1 MSNHAR
7 ILLVEDETNL
17 RRTVTDLLKSD
28 GYVVESSGDG
38 LEAQNMAMS
47 HAYDLIIL
55 DVMLPSKNGFDVCR
69 HLRKSG
75 VNTPILMLTARSE
88 LNNKVQ
94 GLKAGGDDYLTKPFE
109 TPELQARVEALLRR
123 STGPRAELKSYEFD
137 GIHVDFTSG
146 RVTKNGKSKSYEFDG
161 IHVDFTSGRV
171 TKNGKSIGLGE
182 RECRLLRYLVERRGT
197 VLSRDELLQDVWGYK
212 SVPLTRT
219 VDVHIAWLRQ
229 KIEDDPKNPQY
240 IVTVH
245 GQGYRFS
252 R

>member
-1 MSNHAR
+1 MSRAR

-28 GYVVESSGDG
+28 GYAVESSADG
-38 LEAQNMAMS
+38 VEAQNLAMS
-47 HAYDLIIL
+47 QTYDLIIL
-55 DVMLPSKNGFDVCR
+55 DVMLPSRNGFDICR
-69 HLRKSG
+69 NLRKHG

-88 LNNKVQ
+88 LDNKVQ

-123 STGPRAELKSYEFD
+123 AAGGARTEIKTYEFD
-137 GIHVDFTSG
+137 GIHVDFTSA
-146 RVTKNGKSKSYEFDG
+146 RVTKNGRT
-161 IHVDFTSGRV
+161 IA
-171 TKNGKSIGLGE
+171 LGE
-182 RECRLLRYLVERRGT
+182 RECRLLRYLIERRGM

-212 SVPLTRT
+212 SIPLTRT

>member
-1 MSNHAR
+1 MNRAR

-28 GYVVESSGDG
+28 GYTVESSGDG
-38 LEAQNMAMS
+38 VEAENMAMS
-47 HAYDLIIL
+47 QSYDLIIL
-55 DVMLPSKNGFDVCR
+55 DVMLPSRNGFDICR
-69 HLRKSG
+69 HLRKNG
-75 VNTPILMLTARSE
+75 INTPILMLTARGE

-123 STGPRAELKSYEFD
+123 AAGGPRAEIKTYDFD
-137 GIHVDFTSG
+137 GIHVDFSSA
-146 RVTKNGKSKSYEFDG
+146 RVVKNGKT
-161 IHVDFTSGRV
+161 IT
-171 TKNGKSIGLGE
+171 LGE
-182 RECRLLRYLVERRGT
+182 RECRLLRYLVERRGM

-212 SVPLTRT
+212 SIPLTRT

>member
-1 MSNHAR
+1 MSHAR

-28 GYVVESSGDG
+28 GYAVESSGDG
-38 LEAQNMAMS
+38 LEAQNLAMS
-47 HAYDLIIL
+47 QPYDLIIL
-55 DVMLPSKNGFDVCR
+55 DVMLPSRNGFDVCR
-69 HLRKSG
+69 HLRKNG

-88 LNNKVQ
+88 LTNKVQ
-94 GLKAGGDDYLTKPFE
+94 GFKSGTDDYLTKPFE
-109 TPELQARVEALLRR
+109 TPELQARVGALLRR
-123 STGPRAELKSYEFD
+123 SAGVPRVEIKAYDFD
-137 GIHVDFTSG
+137 GIHVDFTTA
-146 RVTKNGKSKSYEFDG
+146 RVAKNGK
-161 IHVDFTSGRV
+161 T
-171 TKNGKSIGLGE
+171 TTLGE
-182 RECRLLRYLVERRGT
+182 RECRLLRYLVERKGM

-212 SVPLTRT
+212 SIPLTRT

>member
-1 MSNHAR
+1 MSSAR
-7 ILLVEDETNL
+7 ILLVEDEPNL

-28 GYVVESSGDG
+28 GYTVESSGDG
-38 LEAQNMAMS
+38 LEAENKAMS
-47 HAYDLIIL
+47 EPFDLIIL
-55 DVMLPSKNGFDVCR
+55 DVMLPSRNGFDVCR
-69 HLRKSG
+69 HLRKNG
-75 VNTPILMLTARSE
+75 VSAPILMLTARSE

-94 GLKAGGDDYLTKPFE
+94 GLKSGADDYLTKPFE

-123 STGPRAELKSYEFD
+123 GAAGTRVELKKYEFE
-137 GIHVDFTSG
+137 GIHVDFTSA
-146 RVTKNGKSKSYEFDG
+146 RMVKDGKT
-161 IHVDFTSGRV
+161 IT
-171 TKNGKSIGLGE
+171 LGE

-212 SVPLTRT
+212 SIPLTRT

>member
-1 MSNHAR
+1 MTHAR
-7 ILLVEDETNL
+7 ILLVEDEANL
-17 RRTVTDLLKSD
+17 RRIVTDLLKSD
-28 GYVVESSGDG
+28 GYAVESSGDG
-38 LEAQNMAMS
+38 VEAQNLAMS
-47 HAYDLIIL
+47 QAYDLIIL
-55 DVMLPSKNGFDVCR
+55 DVMLPSRNGFDICR
-69 HLRKSG
+69 HLRKNG

-123 STGPRAELKSYEFD
+123 ASGTPRAEIKSYDFD
-137 GIHVDFTSG
+137 GIHVDFTSA
-146 RVTKNGKSKSYEFDG
+146 RVTKNAKT
-161 IHVDFTSGRV
+161 IT
-171 TKNGKSIGLGE
+171 LGE
-182 RECRLLRYLVERRGT
+182 RECRLLRYLVERRGM
-197 VLSRDELLQDVWGYK
+197 VLSRDELLQEVWGYK
-212 SVPLTRT
+212 SIPLTRT
-219 VDVHIAWLRQ
+219 VDVHVAWLRQ

>member
-1 MSNHAR
+1 MSHAR

-17 RRTVTDLLKSD
+17 RRTLTDLLKSD
-28 GYVVESSGDG
+28 GYTVESSADG
-38 LEAQNMAMS
+38 LEAQTMAMS
-47 HAYDLIIL
+47 QAYDLIIL
-55 DVMLPSKNGFDVCR
+55 DIMLPSRNGFDVCR

-94 GLKAGGDDYLTKPFE
+94 GLKAGGDDCLTKPFE

-123 STGPRAELKSYEFD
+123 ATSVPRAEIKTYEFD
-137 GIHVDFTSG
+137 GIQVDFTTG
-146 RVTKNGKSKSYEFDG
+146 RVLKKGK
-161 IHVDFTSGRV
+161 V
-171 TKNGKSIGLGE
+171 TELGE
-182 RECRLLRYLVERRGT
+182 RECRLLRYLVERRGS
-197 VLSRDELLQDVWGYK
+197 VLSRDELLQEVWGYK
-212 SVPLTRT
+212 SIPLTRT

>member
-1 MSNHAR
+1 M
-7 ILLVEDETNL
+7 NL
-17 RRTVTDLLKSD
+17 RRTVSDLLKSD
-28 GYVVESSGDG
+28 GYNVESSGDG
-38 LEAQNMAMS
+38 MEAQSMAMS
-47 HAYDLIIL
+47 HPYDLIIL
-55 DVMLPSKNGFDVCR
+55 DVMLPSRNGFDICR
-69 HLRKSG
+69 HLRKNG

-123 STGPRAELKSYEFD
+123 SAAGARPEVKSYEFD
-137 GIHVDFTSG
+137 GIHVDFATA
-146 RVTKNGKSKSYEFDG
+146 RVTRNGKITE
-161 IHVDFTSGRV
+161 
-171 TKNGKSIGLGE
+171 LGE
-182 RECRLLRYLVERRGT
+182 RECRLLRYLVERRGV
-197 VLSRDELLQDVWGYK
+197 VLSRDELLQEVWGYK
-212 SVPLTRT
+212 SIPLTRT

>member
-1 MSNHAR
+1 MSRPR

-17 RRTVTDLLKSD
+17 RRTLTDLLKSE

-38 LEAQNMAMS
+38 LEAQNMALS
-47 HAYDLIIL
+47 QAYDLIIL
-55 DVMLPSKNGFDVCR
+55 DVMLPSRNGFDICR

-123 STGPRAELKSYEFD
+123 AASGPRTQIKAYDFD
-137 GIHVDFTSG
+137 GIHVDFTTA
-146 RVTKNGKSKSYEFDG
+146 RMLKNGKA
-161 IHVDFTSGRV
+161 IT
-171 TKNGKSIGLGE
+171 LGE
-182 RECRLLRYLVERRGT
+182 RECRLLRYLVERKGM
-197 VLSRDELLQDVWGYK
+197 VLSRDELLQEVWGYK

>member
-1 MSNHAR
+1 MRGR
-7 ILLVEDETNL
+7 ILLVEDEANL
-17 RRTVTDLLKSD
+17 RRTLSDLLKSD
-28 GYVVESSGDG
+28 GYTVESSGDG
-38 LEAQNMAMS
+38 LEAQELAMLQPF
-47 HAYDLIIL
+47 DLIIL
-55 DVMLPSKNGFDVCR
+55 DVMLPSRNGFDVCR
-69 HLRKSG
+69 HLRKHG

-94 GLKAGGDDYLTKPFE
+94 GFKSGTDDYLTKPFD

-123 STGPRAELKSYEFD
+123 SSVGTPVELKSYDFD
-137 GIHVDFTSG
+137 GIHVDFSKSS
-146 RVTKNGKSKSYEFDG
+146 VTK
-161 IHVDFTSGRV
+161 HGRS
-171 TKNGKSIGLGE
+171 TALGE
-182 RECRLLRYLVERRGT
+182 RECRLLRYLIERKGS
-197 VLSRDELLQDVWGYK
+197 VLSRDELLQEVWGYK
-212 SVPLTRT
+212 SIPLTRT

>member
-1 MSNHAR
+1 MSHAR
-7 ILLVEDETNL
+7 ILLVEDEANL
-17 RRTVTDLLKSD
+17 RRTLSDLLKSD
-28 GYVVESSGDG
+28 GYTVETSSDG
-38 LEAQNMAMS
+38 LEAQGMAMS
-47 HAYDLIIL
+47 QGYDLIIL
-55 DVMLPSKNGFDVCR
+55 DVMLPSRNGFDICR
-69 HLRKSG
+69 HLRKNG

-123 STGPRAELKSYEFD
+123 AATGPRAELKDYDFD
-137 GIHVDFTSG
+137 GIHVDFTTG
-146 RVTKNGKSKSYEFDG
+146 HVTKS
-161 IHVDFTSGRV
+161 
-171 TKNGKSIGLGE
+171 GKSITLGE
-182 RECRLLRYLVERRGT
+182 RECRLLRYLVERRGV
-197 VLSRDELLQDVWGYK
+197 VLSRDELLQEVWGYK
-212 SVPLTRT
+212 SIPLTRT
-219 VDVHIAWLRQ
+219 VDVHVAWLRQ

>member
-1 MSNHAR
+1 MNHGR
-7 ILLVEDETNL
+7 ILLVEDEANL
-17 RRTVTDLLKSD
+17 RRTITDLLKSD
-28 GYVVESSGDG
+28 GYTVESSGDG
-38 LEAQNMAMS
+38 IEAQDLATL
-47 HAYDLIIL
+47 HPFDLIIL
-55 DVMLPSKNGFDVCR
+55 DLMLSSRNGFDVCR
-69 HLRKSG
+69 NLRKNG

-94 GLKAGGDDYLTKPFE
+94 GFKAGSDDYLTKPFE

-123 STGPRAELKSYEFD
+123 GSAGVRAEIKTYDFD
-137 GIHVDFTSG
+137 GIHVDFTTA
-146 RVTKNGKSKSYEFDG
+146 RVTKQGKAT
-161 IHVDFTSGRV
+161 I
-171 TKNGKSIGLGE
+171 LGE
-182 RECRLLRYLVERRGT
+182 RECRLLRYLVERKGV
-197 VLSRDELLQDVWGYK
+197 VLSRDELLQEVWGYK
-212 SVPLTRT
+212 SIPLTRT